1 MILLVACLSLLIGP
15 GELGTLNNGLSVGV
29 TTVLGLSALP
39 FGFATGPRYVPKWKK
54 QACEIPASQHP
65 NSHYV
70 CDEAGEVKC
79 LPGWTGDLCDVPICR
94 KGCDPL
100 QGYCRRPGECRCKL
114 GFYGELCDKC
124 VALPGCQHGS
134 CNVSF
139 ECSCDPGWKGM
150 FCSEPICGT
159 DCLASQGYCEK
170 PGECSGDPR
179 GNVPPIINGTVRVG
193 VDWVG
198 KDQSANSAPFSQGVC
213 MGLVKDHSNVAA
225 ILGGLVYFAR
235 HVSSFSLCSKGCS
248 REHGTCRRPGTCWC
262 RVGWTGPNCT
272 ECVPYPGCVHGSC
285 KRPWECRCEPGWA
298 GDLCNEK
305 LTYCEEHPDTCRN
318 NATCISMTKE
328 DGDYRCVCP
337 LGYMG
342 RQCQIKTMV
351 PSTDLMPPM
360 LDSTE
365 LDTKPQMILIKP
377 QVVED
382 SQNLEDKDKDTTKEE
397 EQTVEPLGPIV
408 ITDPPSTI
416 DPAATVGKWPTEP
429 PTEIP
434 MVEMDDENET

>member
-1 MILLVACLSLLIGP
+1 MILLLACLSLLVGP
-15 GELGTLNNGLSVGV
+15 GELGNLANNGHSVGV
-29 TTVLGLSALP
+29 TAVFGIGVLPL
-39 FGFATGPRYVPKWKK
+39 GFAAGPRYVPKWKK

-100 QGYCRRPGECRCKL
+100 QGYCRRPNECRCKL

-150 FCSEPICGT
+150 FCSEPICAS

-170 PGECSGDPR
+170 PGECRCRLGWQGPKCKQCAVLPGCVHGTCHGPLECR
-179 GNVPPIINGTVRVG
+179 CEPGWTGLLCQTPIC
-193 VDWVG
+193 
-198 KDQSANSAPFSQGVC
+198 SQ
-213 MGLVKDHSNVAA
+213 
-225 ILGGLVYFAR
+225 
-235 HVSSFSLCSKGCS
+235 GCS
-248 REHGTCRRPGTCWC
+248 REHGGCRRPGTCRC

-298 GDLCNEK
+298 ADLCNEK
-305 LTYCEEHPDTCRN
+305 LTYCDEHPAICRN
-318 NATCISMTKE
+318 NATCVSMTKE
-328 DGDYRCVCP
+328 DGDYRCICP

-351 PSTDLMPPM
+351 PPTELTPPM
-360 LDSTE
+360 PDQHLDDEVSE
-365 LDTKPQMILIKP
+365 TKPQMIQMTNPEIIEKP
-377 QVVED
+377 VESVD
-382 SQNLEDKDKDTTKEE
+382 EKDKGDKNRIRNE
-397 EQTVEPLGPIV
+397 EQTAEPIGPIV

-429 PTEIP
+429 PTEP
-434 MVEMDDENET
+434 SVAQTDDENET